1 MTTRTIT
8 KIEASNS
15 LADLA
20 ARIKAE
26 HEAVIASLKGSVQHA
41 IAAGELFE
49 AKQQLKHGQWL
60 PWLTE
65 HCQVTERTAQRYMRL
80 ARNKDKCD
88 SVSDLSLN
96 GALALLTVPRDCSLV
111 EPSLR
116 ALDASDAEA
125 AVLSS
130 MAERARRV
138 ILDGAAQNVE
148 AIRKFNEKRRPSV
161 AHDRPHPLDDL
172 WSELEHDF
180 EGLSV
185 AYGEAV
191 ESDDYEH
198 AFTIAENLHKF
209 TVELRTLAEE
219 WDRNCNCE
227 AAS

>member
-49 AKQQLKHGQWL
+49 AK
-60 PWLTE
+60 LTE
-65 HCQVTERTAQRYMRL
+65 HCQVTKRTAQRYMRL

-116 ALDASDAEA
+116 AWDASDAEA